1 MYMYANNTRI
11 EMVVNVANAFLMS

>member
-1 MYMYANNTRI
+1 MYANNTRI